1 MKKIFTYLV
10 VLTTV
15 LTSFD
20 ALALI
25 QGKNYAKMSIDSNG
39 NVGNVELVRQ
49 IDRDLDEQ
57 ALDLCKCLTNID
69 SIYWGKDILVP
80 ITYDGLCE
88 SGNTT
93 LTRDHIL
100 LDEATIIGDRLI
112 YYDDSGEIF
121 LAGNCSMP
129 TFPGGEPALFE
140 YIKENLDY
148 PDNVDWD
155 TIQGTVVAKFYVNEI
170 GKVTDV
176 IIKKSLHYYIDREV
190 VNLCLSFPDFIPAK
204 DIKGNPKGE
213 WMTLPISFRKSDY
226 DDFKI
231 RELSNEEVEIYSVAS
246 QPPAFPGG
254 DEQLFKFIFQ
264 NLQYP
269 SICGDA
275 QIQGK
280 VILRFVVK
288 ANGEIGKVEVIRS
301 VDSVLDRE
309 AIRVVKMLPS
319 FVPARNAKGEN
330 VDCWYILPIN
340 FKVLP
345 YPVEPPTFPG
355 GETALLKFILQN
367 LKYPAIDEQ
376 EQMQGKILL
385 KFVVKN
391 TGEIGDVEVLNPLN
405 TKLEKEVVRVIK
417 LLPKFIP
424 AHDGE
429 GKAINYWYTLPLNI
443 NPNNK

>member
-15 LTSFD
+15 LTCFD

-25 QGKNYAKMSIDSNG
+25 QGKNCAKMSIDSNG
-39 NVGNVELVRQ
+39 NVSNVELVRQ

-112 YYDDSGEIF
+112 FYDDSGEIF

-129 TFPGGEPALFE
+129 RFPGGEQAMRE
-140 YIKENLDY
+140 YLMEKVHY
-148 PDNVDWD
+148 PDNVDCD
-155 TIQGTVVAKFYVNEI
+155 TIQGIVVAKFYVNEI

-176 IIKKSLHYYIDREV
+176 IINKSLHYYFDREV

-213 WMTLPISFRKSDY
+213 WMTLPISFGKSDF
-226 DDFKI
+226 DDF
-231 RELSNEEVEIYSVAS
+231 SNEEVEIYSVAS

-340 FKVLP
+340 FKIAVTP
-345 YPVEPPTFPG
+345 
-355 GETALLKFILQN
+355 
-367 LKYPAIDEQ
+367 
-376 EQMQGKILL
+376 
-385 KFVVKN
+385 
-391 TGEIGDVEVLNPLN
+391 
-405 TKLEKEVVRVIK
+405 
-417 LLPKFIP
+417 
-424 AHDGE
+424 
-429 GKAINYWYTLPLNI
+429 
-443 NPNNK
+443 

>member
-10 VLTTV
+10 VLTTI

-39 NVGNVELVRQ
+39 NVSNVELVRQ

-112 YYDDSGEIF
+112 FYNDSGEIF

-176 IIKKSLHYYIDREV
+176 IIKKSLHYYFDMQV
-190 VNLCLSFPDFIPAK
+190 VKLCL
-204 DIKGNPKGE
+204 
-213 WMTLPISFRKSDY
+213 ISLA
-226 DDFKI
+226 I
-231 RELSNEEVEIYSVAS
+231 RSSM
-246 QPPAFPGG
+246 
-254 DEQLFKFIFQ
+254 FQ
-264 NLQYP
+264 N
-269 SICGDA
+269 GT
-275 QIQGK
+275 
-280 VILRFVVK
+280 
-288 ANGEIGKVEVIRS
+288 N
-301 VDSVLDRE
+301 
-309 AIRVVKMLPS
+309 
-319 FVPARNAKGEN
+319 
-330 VDCWYILPIN
+330 
-340 FKVLP
+340 
-345 YPVEPPTFPG
+345 
-355 GETALLKFILQN
+355 
-367 LKYPAIDEQ
+367 
-376 EQMQGKILL
+376 
-385 KFVVKN
+385 
-391 TGEIGDVEVLNPLN
+391 
-405 TKLEKEVVRVIK
+405 
-417 LLPKFIP
+417 
-424 AHDGE
+424 
-429 GKAINYWYTLPLNI
+429 
-443 NPNNK
+443 

>member
-15 LTSFD
+15 LTCFD
-20 ALALI
+20 ALAVI
-25 QGKNYAKMSIDSNG
+25 QGKNYAKMHVDRNG
-39 NVGNVELVRQ
+39 NVDNVELVRQ
-49 IDRDLDEQ
+49 IDQFLDQ
-57 ALDLCKCLTNID
+57 QSLDLCKCLTNID

-190 VNLCLSFPDFIPAK
+190 VNLCLGFPNFVPAK

-213 WMTLPISFRKSDY
+213 WMTLPISFGKSDL
-226 DDFKI
+226 KE
-231 RELSNEEVEIYSVAS
+231 RELSDNDVNVYSVAA
-246 QPPAFPGG
+246 QPPMFPEG
-254 DEQLFKFIFQ
+254 DAKLLSFINQ

-269 SICGDA
+269 NICGCV
-275 QIQGK
+275 QGK
-280 VILRFVVK
+280 VILRFIVK
-288 ANGEIGKVEVIRS
+288 SNGEIGKVEVIRS
-301 VDSVLDRE
+301 VYSPLDRE
-309 AIRVVKMLPS
+309 AIRVSRLLPK
-319 FVPARNAKGEN
+319 FIPARNAKGEN

-340 FKVLP
+340 FKIAVTP
-345 YPVEPPTFPG
+345 
-355 GETALLKFILQN
+355 
-367 LKYPAIDEQ
+367 
-376 EQMQGKILL
+376 
-385 KFVVKN
+385 
-391 TGEIGDVEVLNPLN
+391 
-405 TKLEKEVVRVIK
+405 
-417 LLPKFIP
+417 
-424 AHDGE
+424 
-429 GKAINYWYTLPLNI
+429 
-443 NPNNK
+443 

>member
-39 NVGNVELVRQ
+39 NVSNVELVRQ

-176 IIKKSLHYYIDREV
+176 IIKKSLHYYFDREV

-213 WMTLPISFRKSDY
+213 WMTLPISFGKSDF
-226 DDFKI
+226 DDF
-231 RELSNEEVEIYSVAS
+231 SNEEVEIYSVAS

-280 VILRFVVK
+280 VIMRFVVK

-340 FKVLP
+340 FKLAVTP
-345 YPVEPPTFPG
+345 
-355 GETALLKFILQN
+355 
-367 LKYPAIDEQ
+367 
-376 EQMQGKILL
+376 
-385 KFVVKN
+385 
-391 TGEIGDVEVLNPLN
+391 
-405 TKLEKEVVRVIK
+405 
-417 LLPKFIP
+417 
-424 AHDGE
+424 
-429 GKAINYWYTLPLNI
+429 
-443 NPNNK
+443 